1 MMTIWRRCS
10 IATGVVLMT
19 AAFLLPLTSSA
30 GAVIGPVA
38 TTTAV
43 VPYTCKGVGF
53 AAGFGT
59 LPTQNVNMTLG
70 APTEVSVGQVYTL
83 TMDINPL
90 TLANPGFAIS
100 QPAFTAMAPTGA
112 TGSDNNQ
119 AKSPNVSF
127 AGAVVTVPRS
137 VMTVTP
143 TAAAGGQ
150 AVMTAGRLRIVQ
162 GSTGFECDPTAGSTR
177 ATITTRVIAQA
188 TTTTTTTTPTTTSST
203 VPGQTTTSTTTTS
216 TSTTTTVPVTAPPP
230 TAAPTSA
237 PTTAPPATTP
247 PPTTPPTTPPTI
259 APPSTP
265 AGAAVSVRSSAT
277 ASFTCNIF
285 DSSGTKF
292 NQNPLP
298 PSNVTVTI
306 TAPDKVGVGGSVSGL
321 IKFDPGP
328 ANGPIRLRA
337 GTVTFAASVAV
348 AGGSPGTVEATG
360 GPNAAEIPANGTSR
374 SPEMSFSFNAT
385 APAGS
390 DIQLGVSQVE
400 VRASSPSVLIT
411 RCTPTGTAMNS
422 VAGIAVV
429 EGTVAAPAE
438 LTAEVQSAGAANA
451 GASAGAASQADSGF
465 ANCDEAR
472 AAGRGTIV
480 RTDPAYK
487 ASLDSDNDGLACEKG
502 EGVGSLASTGTSSG
516 LGLAWSAVLLALGAM
531 FVQMGRRRAR

>member
-38 TTTAV
+38 TTTTV
-43 VPYTCKGVGF
+43 VNYRCVGVGF
-53 AAGFGT
+53 AA
-59 LPTQNVNMTLG
+59 LLNPVADQNVTLTLG

-83 TMDINPL
+83 TVDVTPL
-90 TLANPGFAIS
+90 TLKPPAVPIS
-100 QPAFTAMAPTGA
+100 TPAFISMNPVGA
-112 TGSDNNQ
+112 TGSDLGR
-119 AKSPNVSF
+119 ARSANVPF
-127 AGAVVTVPRS
+127 VGAVANVPRS
-137 VMTVTP
+137 LMTVTP

-150 AVMTAGRLRIVQ
+150 VVLTATRIRIVQ
-162 GSTGFECDPTAGSTR
+162 GSTGFECDPVAAATP
-177 ATITTRVIAQA
+177 ATITTRIIAQP

-203 VPGQTTTSTTTTS
+203 TPGQTTTSTTTTS

-230 TAAPTSA
+230 TTT
-237 PTTAPPATTP
+237 PTTTSTTRPPVTSPPA
-247 PPTTPPTTPPTI
+247 TTPPTTPPTI

-298 PSNVTVTI
+298 PSNVTITI

-328 ANGPIRLRA
+328 ANGPIKLNA
-337 GTVTFAASVAV
+337 GTVNFAATLAIG
-348 AGGSPGTVEATG
+348 GGSPASVQATG
-360 GPNAAEIPANGTSR
+360 GPNSVEIPANGTSR
-374 SPEMSFSFNAT
+374 SPEMSFSFAAS

-390 DIQLGVSQVE
+390 EIQLGVSQVE
-400 VRASSPSVLIT
+400 VRASSPAVLIT
-411 RCTPTGTAMNS
+411 RCTPTGNAMNR

-438 LTAEVQSAGAANA
+438 LTAEVQSVGAANSS
-451 GASAGAASQADSGF
+451 ASAAAAAQAEDGF

-480 RTDPAYK
+480 STDPAYK

-516 LGLAWSAVLLALGAM
+516 LTLAWSAVLLALGAV